1 MYEKAD
7 LHFSGLLSL
16 KQTARFLVMRIIRD
30 HASNRY
36 GGHLMITNGIFCL
49 FLYIMGIQ
57 LLR

>member
-30 HASNRY
+30 HASNRC
-36 GGHLMITNGIFCL
+36 GHLMITNGNFVYFSI
-49 FLYIMGIQ
+49 IMGIQ
-57 LLR
+57 LL